1 MSGISRRRFI
11 AAASLAAGA
20 AAIAPRRTAAEPP
33 PENPAADRIAGDL
46 VSLGRTGLKPSRLG
60 MGTGTHGVRRAS
72 NQQRLGEAKFNA
84 LVRHAVEHGVR
95 YFDTADQYGMH
106 IFLRNAL
113 RQIEGLKREEL
124 FIQSKIRATH
134 PAVAAADIER
144 FRQELGVE
152 YLDSLLMHCMT
163 RTDWPDTLRQ
173 VMDVMADAKRK
184 GVVRAVGISCHSLE
198 ALKAAV
204 RCEWV
209 DVVLARINPF
219 GSTMDGTPA
228 EVAPVLA
235 DLHKA
240 GKGVIGMKLLG
251 CGRHV
256 ATEERLKSLDY
267 VIGLGSVAC
276 FTIGFESPQQIDQVL
291 AQIGSLARGG
301 RGG

>member
-11 AAASLAAGA
+11 ATASLAAGA
-20 AAIAPRRTAAEPP
+20 AAIAPRRAT
-33 PENPAADRIAGDL
+33 PENPAGHRSAGDL

-60 MGTGTHGVRRAS
+60 IGTGTHGVRRAS

-84 LVRHAVEHGVR
+84 LVRHAVEQGVR

-113 RQIEGLKREEL
+113 RQIEGLNREEL
-124 FIQSKIRATH
+124 FIQSKLRATH
-134 PAVAAADIER
+134 PAVARADIER
-144 FRQELGVE
+144 FRQELGVK
-152 YLDSLLMHCMT
+152 YIDSLLMHCMT
-163 RTDWPDTLRQ
+163 TAEWPDTMRP
-173 VMDVMADAKRK
+173 VMDVMAEAKRK
-184 GVVRAVGISCHSLE
+184 GVVRAVGISCHSLD

-204 RCEWV
+204 RCDWV

-251 CGRHV
+251 CGRNV
-256 ATEERLKSLDY
+256 SADERLKSLDY

-276 FTIGFESPQQIDQVL
+276 FTIGFESPQQIDEVL
-291 AQIGSLARGG
+291 QQIRSVVR
-301 RGG
+301 